1 MSNLII
7 MSNFTQICKS
17 SQKTLLNQHTGHNS
31 ISYINLCET
40 ILRALNMQCE
50 VFSSTWIKKNI
61 PSFEN
66 ACQFLIISN
75 YSITNLT
82 S

>member
-31 ISYINLCET
+31 ISNINLCET
-40 ILRALNMQCE
+40 ILRTLNMQCE

-66 ACQFLIISN
+66 VCQFLMISN